1 MAQTGVFRKTAKGAA
16 EMAARSIKLASMTRM
31 AMVMVDGVRPVAD
44 LAGKLGGDGPA
55 QAALNEL
62 LAHGLIEAAMTGN
75 ADTAAD
81 TAAGTGAEDAGPVAS
96 SAPVMPFEALR
107 TWTSRATSAAMGP
120 MGDDVCLAIERAR
133 TLDELVAAA
142 RRARAGMEGIAG
154 KRKADAFWS
163 EFDQQR
169 GT

>member
-62 LAHGLIEAAMTGN
+62 LAHGLIEAATIGN

-81 TAAGTGAEDAGPVAS
+81 TGAEDAGPVAS

-154 KRKADAFWS
+154 QRKADAFWN
-163 EFDQQR
+163 EFDQHC
-169 GT
+169 GA